1 MSRAAV
7 ALAALLSLWPA
18 HGRAETPTAT
28 PREGEEFEIRTSYA
42 TRSGSDDGAS
52 SSSNGRNAYVERV
65 VAVRPDGVEVEF
77 DLPSDTSAEDRKRVW
92 QYPARV
98 LRTPDGRLELLN
110 QAELAARID
119 RWLAAWKIPREACGR
134 WVFTWNA
141 FKIEC
146 DPQSVLTLLEPIDL
160 TLRSVTEGRPYRDPA
175 AREAAP
181 ITLQSRTP
189 AGTTYVV
196 TAALDA
202 DAVRR
207 EMAEAEVVVGELM
220 GQPVSKEAANERF
233 ASVELEGTVTV
244 TLETDAFGVV
254 RRRTRLIEQRQK
266 GRDGDVRSTRTE
278 VVERLPME
286 APRAP

>member
-1 MSRAAV
+1 MSRAA
-7 ALAALLSLWPA
+7 ALAALLLLWPA
-18 HGRAETPTAT
+18 LGPAKAASPA
-28 PREGEEFEIRTSYA
+28 PREGEVFEIRATYA
-42 TRSGSDDGAS
+42 TRSGGDDGGS

-65 VAVRPDGVEVEF
+65 VAARPGGVEVEF

-92 QYPARV
+92 QYPVRV

-110 QAELAARID
+110 EEELAARIE

-146 DPQSVLTLLEPIDL
+146 DPRSVLTLLEPMDL
-160 TLRSVTEGRPYRDPA
+160 TLRPVAEGRLYRDPA
-175 AREAAP
+175 AREPAP
-181 ITLQSRTP
+181 ISLQSRTP

-207 EMAEAEVVVGELM
+207 EMAEAELVVGEIM
-220 GQPVSKEAANERF
+220 GQPVSKEAAYARF

-286 APRAP
+286 GARAP